1 MSVADKFIVITSG
14 VAWTN
19 TIITTDDDDDAMK
32 VDNAISNLTRIQRG
46 WSLRNENRGAI
57 TVGEDVQDNAV
68 KQVVREFANGF
79 NKTHLF

>member
-1 MSVADKFIVITSG
+1 MSVADTLLLQQAV

-57 TVGEDVQDNAV
+57 TLAEDGGDNAS

-79 NKTHLF
+79 NETHLF

>member
-32 VDNAISNLTRIQRG
+32 VDNAISNLTRI
-46 WSLRNENRGAI
+46 
-57 TVGEDVQDNAV
+57 
-68 KQVVREFANGF
+68 
-79 NKTHLF
+79 